1 MQKDWL
7 IATNYM
13 KTFITLSLK
22 LIITSIIKTVT
33 YEKIRSRRKRYPRVD
48 LKSIGFICNSDIG

>member
-22 LIITSIIKTVT
+22 LIITSIIKTVI
-33 YEKIRSRRKRYPRVD
+33 YEKIRSRRKRYSRVD

>member
-22 LIITSIIKTVT
+22 LIITSIIKTVI
-33 YEKIRSRRKRYPRVD
+33 YKKKYVAGD
-48 LKSIGFICNSDIG
+48 KDILE

>member
-22 LIITSIIKTVT
+22 LIITSIIKTVI
-33 YEKIRSRRKRYPRVD
+33 YKKIRSRRKRYPRVD

>member
-22 LIITSIIKTVT
+22 LIITSIIKTVI

-48 LKSIGFICNSDIG
+48 LKSIGFICNSDNG

>member
-22 LIITSIIKTVT
+22 LIITSIIKTVI
-33 YEKIRSRRKRYPRVD
+33 YEKIRSRRKIYPRVD